1 MIYYYHNNF
10 LVCNLAEWIIKKKRH
25 GIINGFVRL
34 DGGKD
39 SKHGGQNTAAHLY
52 GFIILYCSFASLPV
66 FLSIII
72 IILLFPC
79 HVCLFLSDSVCCI
92 PPPPHWIPLN
102 MMNRPLDG
110 ASEADSPCDW
120 ISSHWFKKKKQS
132 SSDFIII
139 FIIIPRDPTVL
150 ERKNKQIDVIS
161 RRHGG

>member
-1 MIYYYHNNF
+1 MIYYYHHNF

-92 PPPPHWIPLN
+92 PPPPTESLWIWWIGRWMALVRLI
-102 MMNRPLDG
+102 RPAIESARIGL
-110 ASEADSPCDW
+110 
-120 ISSHWFKKKKQS
+120 KKKNNPARILLLFLLLFQE
-132 SSDFIII
+132 IR
-139 FIIIPRDPTVL
+139 PY
-150 ERKNKQIDVIS
+150 
-161 RRHGG
+161 